1 VTLGG
6 SREKHRDRD
15 REMLK
20 VKEKWTTTFMPSVTS
35 VIIRYPVTSE
45 IQLVATYS
53 C

>member
-1 VTLGG
+1 
-6 SREKHRDRD
+6 
-15 REMLK
+15 
-20 VKEKWTTTFMPSVTS
+20 MPSVTS